1 MSLFVIQARKLQ
13 RLVGVDRAIYFTVLA
28 RGWSVTAGLMN
39 LFLIAHFLSLSEQ
52 GYFYTF
58 SSLVAIQIVFELGFS
73 FVILQMAAHERARL
87 KTVAGN
93 RFDGDPVAHARLAS
107 IFQRA
112 VKWYSRAAVIMCVVL
127 LGAGIRFFSHN
138 HDSASVHWLF
148 PWCLDALAAAVTFQ
162 IDPIIAFLEGCGW
175 VSHVARM
182 RFLQAVA
189 ASLFGWS
196 ALLLH
201 CGLYAPAMM
210 LVGQATVGLFFI
222 LKTHGPLL
230 LGLLKHDPGENS
242 VSWKREI
249 WPFQW
254 RIAISWASAYFIFQI
269 FNPVVFSFR
278 GSAEAGRMGM
288 SLSICSSLS
297 AVGISWIATKAA
309 PFGTLVATNQI
320 DELNRLFRR
329 TLIQSTA
336 VIFFGEVFILV
347 GLSLIGQFV
356 PRFAARVLPLSTFCL
371 LLITVLL
378 NHIVTSQAYYLRA
391 HKQEPFLRV
400 WVWIALLSCV
410 GVVIGCKYW
419 GTLGVAIAYLCCG
432 GILRLIAGTY
442 VFFEKRRLWHSN
454 QSPASSVS
462 L

>member
-1 MSLFVIQARKLQ
+1 MGFLTIQARKLQ
-13 RLVGVDRAIYFTVLA
+13 RLAGVDRAIYFTVLA
-28 RGWSVTAGLMN
+28 RGWSVTSGILN

-58 SSLVAIQIVFELGFS
+58 ASLVAIQIIFELGFS

-87 KTVAGN
+87 KTVTGSTIE
-93 RFDGDPVAHARLAS
+93 GDPVAHARLAS

-112 VKWYSRAAVIMCVVL
+112 VKWYSRAAVVMCVVL
-127 LGAGIRFFSHN
+127 MAAGIRFFTRT
-138 HDSASVHWLF
+138 HDNASVHWLI

-175 VSHVARM
+175 VSNVARM
-182 RFLQAVA
+182 RLLQALA

-201 CGLYAPAMM
+201 RGLYAPAMM
-210 LVGQATVGLFFI
+210 LVGQAAVGLYFI
-222 LKTHGPLL
+222 LKTHGAML
-230 LGLLKHDPGENS
+230 LGLLRHDPGENA
-242 VSWKREI
+242 VSWRREI

-288 SLSICSSLS
+288 SLSICSSVS
-297 AVGISWIATKAA
+297 AVGIAWIATKAA
-309 PFGTLVATNQI
+309 PFGTLVARNEIEQ
-320 DELNRLFRR
+320 LNLLFRR
-329 TLIQSTA
+329 TLIQSSV
-336 VIFFGEVFILV
+336 VILLGEVFVLL
-347 GLSLIGQFV
+347 GLSFVNHFV
-356 PRFAARVLPLSTFCL
+356 PRFANRVLPLPTFCL

-378 NHIVTSQAYYLRA
+378 NHIVTGQAYYLRA
-391 HKQEPFLRV
+391 HKQEPFLRI
-400 WVWIALLSCV
+400 WIWIALLSCA
-410 GVVIGCKYW
+410 GVAIGCKYW

-442 VFFEKRRLWHSN
+442 VFLKKRKQWHGN
-454 QSPASSVS
+454 AIPARSAS
-462 L
+462 